1 MKQKKCRNCKGKGYV
16 PVYFM
21 MASRARGIEDCPFCK
36 GTGKAILLP
45 DSLAYAKS
53 IIKDLLNNSDE
64 YAKQRA
70 REFLEEK

>member
-1 MKQKKCRNCKGKGYV
+1 MKQKKCRNCKGKGFIPLGEGIKGIKEC
-16 PVYFM
+16 PV
-21 MASRARGIEDCPFCK
+21 CK